1 MQMDANEDSAIKETL
16 EETRGL
22 AAKMEIS
29 LSEALQL
36 RQLVALRYLCQTK
49 TSEMKS

>member
-16 EETRGL
+16 EETRGI
-22 AAKMEIS
+22 AAKMGIT

-36 RQLVALRYLCQTK
+36 RQLVALRYLCQNK
-49 TSEMKS
+49 ANEMKP

>member
-1 MQMDANEDSAIKETL
+1 MDENEYSAIKETID
-16 EETRGL
+16 ETRKL
-22 AAKMEIS
+22 AEEMKIS

-49 TSEMKS
+49 ASEMKS